1 VCVALGGYKKRSL
14 SVSGA
19 WSAFVVGWVTCTAE
33 FALGVTLIA
42 FFVSSSLL
50 TRVGGG
56 IKRKTDEDYKE
67 GGQRDWVQVVCNGG
81 VPTVLAALFSLLLGG
96 SQPHRMGTAA
106 PLVCACVF
114 AFVGYYAC
122 CCGDT
127 WASELGVLSKTPPRL
142 ITTLEVVPAGT
153 NGGISVLG
161 TAASAAGGLFVGV
174 SFFVASLLS
183 TQLSSAPWLSWVL
196 PLGVAAGV
204 IGSTIDSL
212 LGATIQ
218 FRHAVDRIPTL
229 TLF

>member
-1 VCVALGGYKKRSL
+1 MFDETVFLKGRLFDFEARSSPL
-14 SVSGA
+14 SS
-19 WSAFVVGWVTCTAE
+19 
-33 FALGVTLIA
+33 
-42 FFVSSSLL
+42 
-50 TRVGGG
+50 TR
-56 IKRKTDEDYKE
+56 
-67 GGQRDWVQVVCNGG
+67 
-81 VPTVLAALFSLLLGG
+81 A
-96 SQPHRMGTAA
+96 
-106 PLVCACVF
+106 
-114 AFVGYYAC
+114 
-122 CCGDT
+122 
-127 WASELGVLSKTPPRL
+127 
-142 ITTLEVVPAGT
+142 
-153 NGGISVLG
+153 GGISVLG